1 MRLRYLAVEE
11 KDAVKTE
18 KNELEQLKNELNQC
32 VNTRC
37 LAFERVTSRQVVVV
51 VVAGCASFTRSRTAS
66 TQTRPESR

>member
-32 VNTRC
+32 VSIT
-37 LAFERVTSRQVVVV
+37 FVVGHSNV
-51 VVAGCASFTRSRTAS
+51 
-66 TQTRPESR
+66 

>member
-32 VNTRC
+32 VSIT
-37 LAFERVTSRQVVVV
+37 LVVGHSNV
-51 VVAGCASFTRSRTAS
+51 
-66 TQTRPESR
+66 

>member
-32 VNTRC
+32 VNMTPIA
-37 LAFERVTSRQVVVV
+37 LHSNV
-51 VVAGCASFTRSRTAS
+51 
-66 TQTRPESR
+66 